1 MLARDRISSI
11 MEMIRENKSVLVSDL
26 SSRFKV
32 TDETIRRDLEKLEAQ
47 KLIIRVHGGAY
58 LFEGFEKGAPVSLRK
73 QFLISE
79 KERISYKCL
88 EFIEN
93 KDTIMLDSSTISLY
107 IAKAL
112 KSSHFQVTVISNYL
126 DIINELADV
135 DSIKLL
141 AIGGTY
147 NISSRCFSGP
157 ATIEA
162 LEAYNAD
169 KAFVSCSS
177 IDSKLNLTAHNENDG
192 HIRGHML
199 NNSAKKFLVID
210 HTKFDKASTYKFG
223 ELKDVDYII
232 MDKAPGSEW
241 SKRIKNAGVVSIY
254 A

>member
-112 KSSHFQVTVISNYL
+112 KSSYFQVTVISNYL

-162 LEAYNAD
+162 L
-169 KAFVSCSS
+169 
-177 IDSKLNLTAHNENDG
+177 
-192 HIRGHML
+192 
-199 NNSAKKFLVID
+199 
-210 HTKFDKASTYKFG
+210 
-223 ELKDVDYII
+223 
-232 MDKAPGSEW
+232 
-241 SKRIKNAGVVSIY
+241 
-254 A
+254 

>member
-47 KLIIRVHGGAY
+47 RLIIRVHGGAY

-93 KDTIMLDSSTISLY
+93 KDTIMLDSSTTSLY

-112 KSSHFQVTVISNYL
+112 KSSHFQVTVITNYL

-147 NISSRCFSGP
+147 NISSRCFLGP
-157 ATIEA
+157 ATIAA
-162 LEAYNAD
+162 LESYNAD

-177 IDSKLNLTAHNENDG
+177 IDSKLNITAHNENDG

-199 NNSAKKFLVID
+199 KNSTKKIF
-210 HTKFDKASTYKFG
+210 S
-223 ELKDVDYII
+223 
-232 MDKAPGSEW
+232 
-241 SKRIKNAGVVSIY
+241 N
-254 A
+254 